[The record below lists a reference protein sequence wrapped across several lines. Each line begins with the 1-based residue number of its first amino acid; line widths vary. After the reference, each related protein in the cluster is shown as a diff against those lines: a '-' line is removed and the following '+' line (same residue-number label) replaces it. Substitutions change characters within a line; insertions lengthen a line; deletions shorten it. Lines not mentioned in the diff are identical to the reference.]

1 MNQKNQDLFFEE
13 NGDEVT
19 AVTLTDADGKEFNV
33 QIIASVEVEE
43 WNEEFVG
50 AIAISDDGVQGDE
63 LIILSY
69 WEDEKGDP
77 FFDGVEDQEKLETVA
92 SLFQQYFEE

>member
-19 AVTLTDADGKEFNV
+19 AVTLTDTDGKEFNV

-69 WEDEKGDP
+69 WEDENGDP
-77 FFDGVEDQEKLETVA
+77 SFDGVEDQEKLETVA